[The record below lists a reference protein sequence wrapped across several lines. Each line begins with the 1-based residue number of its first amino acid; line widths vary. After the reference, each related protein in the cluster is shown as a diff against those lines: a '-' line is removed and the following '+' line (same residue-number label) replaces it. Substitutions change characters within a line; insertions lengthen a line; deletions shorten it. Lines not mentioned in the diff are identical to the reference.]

1 MEISMGSTKSR
12 VICQKPSTK
21 IQYVVDGDTV
31 NHSGKQTATS
41 QLYLLMQKIW
51 TVEYMYCEDAAS
63 NIYIIFRNTKIGS
76 IIVSLMGTHHG
87 VKVGPNI
94 TSGSMNIGNN
104 GKWID
109 FVPEPPKRY
118 MCQLTCGVGC
128 ASDSV
133 RSSDFGCVT

>member
-1 MEISMGSTKSR
+1 LSDAIDQDPIRCGWR
-12 VICQKPSTK
+12 YCKPQWKTNRNVS
-21 IQYVVDGDTV
+21 VVLVDAK
-31 NHSGKQTATS
+31 N
-41 QLYLLMQKIW
+41 W

-76 IIVSLMGTHHG
+76 TIVSLMGTHHG

-104 GKWID
+104 EKWID
-109 FVPEPPKRY
+109 FVPETPKRY